1 MRRTITA
8 FWASL
13 AALVA
18 FGLVLVYS
26 ASVAQKGGPAPF
38 MKMQA
43 VASVAGIVAAYVVS
57 RIDYRIWQRPACV
70 ALIIVICVA
79 SCSLV
84 FLFPAVNGSRRWIRI
99 SGISIQPSEFARI
112 GMAIVMAAWYG
123 KVGFKSRT
131 FVKGF
136 LLPCLLLGFMAA
148 PVALSPDLGATVVI
162 AAMCGSIFVAARVKW
177 RYLILAALAGAVLG
191 GAFIMSS
198 PNRRSRIISFVESA
212 RGIESKEDT
221 AYHRNQSIEA
231 FVRGGRRGLGL
242 GESIQKHKYL
252 PEANTDFIFSIAGE
266 EFGIVATVAV
276 VVAFGILLF
285 CGTYVAYNAH
295 DRFGRL
301 MALGLTV
308 MLTFEAGFNIGMVT
322 GCLPTK
328 GLALPFISYGGTS
341 MFASLVA
348 AGLIIS
354 VGNTSANEEMAP
366 LMRDACQSL

>member
-131 FVKGF
+131 FFCSDSWPRQWRFRRTLGQPSS
-136 LLPCLLLGFMAA
+136 LPRC
-148 PVALSPDLGATVVI
+148 
-162 AAMCGSIFVAARVKW
+162 
-177 RYLILAALAGAVLG
+177 AGR
-191 GAFIMSS
+191 FSS
-198 PNRRSRIISFVESA
+198 
-212 RGIESKEDT
+212 
-221 AYHRNQSIEA
+221 
-231 FVRGGRRGLGL
+231 RRG
-242 GESIQKHKYL
+242 
-252 PEANTDFIFSIAGE
+252 
-266 EFGIVATVAV
+266 
-276 VVAFGILLF
+276 
-285 CGTYVAYNAH
+285 
-295 DRFGRL
+295 
-301 MALGLTV
+301 
-308 MLTFEAGFNIGMVT
+308 
-322 GCLPTK
+322 
-328 GLALPFISYGGTS
+328 
-341 MFASLVA
+341 
-348 AGLIIS
+348 
-354 VGNTSANEEMAP
+354 
-366 LMRDACQSL
+366 